1 MYFLSLQHQNSVS
14 TFGSNLNGIWIS
26 RAKLHMHTDGQTFMN
41 TSKKKINRVG
51 VYSVSFPLFFS
62 HHSRRA
68 PKVATQFFFNL
79 AHHLQQLYL
88 VPCSF
93 SEITDFMATKSRWL
107 LDIRPFVV
115 ALLNLKQQ
123 SWNGVKVKLYLS
135 PSWRG
140 MGNRDIIP
148 HIPNLKTG

>member
-1 MYFLSLQHQNSVS
+1 MFFLPLQHQNLVA
-14 TFGSNLNGIWIS
+14 NLNGIWIS

-51 VYSVSFPLFFS
+51 VHSVYTASFPLFFS
-62 HHSRRA
+62 HHNRRA
-68 PKVATQFFFNL
+68 RKVATEVVLNL
-79 AHHLQQLYL
+79 SHQLQQLHS

-93 SEITDFMATKSRWL
+93 SEIIDLMARKSRWL

-115 ALLNLKQQ
+115 LPLALRQQ
-123 SWNGVKVKLYLS
+123 SINGVKIKLYLS

-140 MGNRDIIP
+140 MGDRDIITL
-148 HIPNLKTG
+148 IPKLKTR